1 LPQTIPLDPNPDVG
15 RDEGQGSAAVFA
27 LTALKVKNAKPGR
40 HADGAGLYLLVRES
54 GSRSWVLRTQVDGKR
69 RDFGLGSASSR
80 SLAQARVE
88 AAKLRDK
95 VKAGEPIQTE
105 ATAPSPIIPSFEVA
119 ACKCHG
125 ALKSGW
131 ANGKHRDGWLA
142 SLENHVFP
150 TLGKVPV
157 DEINSLAVRD
167 VLAPI
172 WLVIPET
179 SRRILQR
186 IGTVLD
192 FAHIQGWRPEET
204 SLRSVRR
211 GLPRQPSDES
221 HFEAMPYEQVPAL
234 TARLLALPETAGRD
248 ALLFTILNACR
259 SGETRLSIWPEFN
272 VETNCWSV
280 PGSRMKMKKA
290 HMIPL
295 APASIAILKRRWLVR
310 VKDDGLV
317 FSTNGTKP
325 LSDMTLT
332 KVLRDLGYP
341 AITVHGFRS
350 SFTDWA
356 AERTR
361 FPKEVVDK
369 ALAHKVP
376 HKVEAAYRR
385 TDFFEKRRKLMS
397 AWAKFLIR

>member
-1 LPQTIPLDPNPDVG
+1 MG
-15 RDEGQGSAAVFA
+15 RGEGQGLAALPA

-40 HADGAGLYLLVRES
+40 YADGGGLYLLVRES

-69 RDFGLGSASSR
+69 RDLGVGSASSV
-80 SLAQARVE
+80 SLAQAR
-88 AAKLRDK
+88 AKATGLRDK
-95 VKAGEPIQTE
+95 LKAGEPIRAE
-105 ATAPSPIIPSFEVA
+105 AAEPRPVIPSLEA
-119 ACKCHG
+119 AARKCHE

-142 SLENHVFP
+142 SLDNHVFP
-150 TLGKVPV
+150 TLGSVPV

-179 SRRILQR
+179 ARRILQR

-211 GLPRQPSDES
+211 GLPRQPTEES
-221 HFEAMPYEQVPAL
+221 HFEAMPYGEVPAL
-234 TARLLALPETAGRD
+234 VTQLLSLPETAGRD

-259 SGETRLSIWPEFN
+259 SGETRLSVWPEFD
-272 VETNCWSV
+272 VSASLWRV
-280 PGSRMKMKKA
+280 PAKRMKMKKT
-290 HMIPL
+290 HMVPL
-295 APASIAILKRRWLVR
+295 APASMAILKRRWLLR
-310 VKDDGLV
+310 VNDEGPV
-317 FSTNGTKP
+317 FSTHGTKP

-341 AITVHGFRS
+341 SITVHGFRS

-356 AERTR
+356 AEKTR
-361 FPKEVVDK
+361 CPKEVVDK
-369 ALAHKVP
+369 ALAHKLP
-376 HKVEAAYRR
+376 DKVEAAYRR

-397 AWAKFLIR
+397 AWAKFLIP

>member
-1 LPQTIPLDPNPDVG
+1 MP
-15 RDEGQGSAAVFA
+15 A

-40 HADGAGLYLLVRES
+40 HADGGGLYLLVRES

-69 RDFGLGSASSR
+69 QDFGLGSVSTV
-80 SLAQARVE
+80 SLAQARAK
-88 AAKLRDK
+88 AAGLRDK
-95 VKAGEPIQTE
+95 VRAGEPVRPELAVPKPVILTFE
-105 ATAPSPIIPSFEVA
+105 DATR
-119 ACKCHG
+119 KCHK
-125 ALKSGW
+125 ALKDGW

-150 TLGKVPV
+150 TLGHVPV
-157 DEINSLAVRD
+157 NDINSLAVRD

-179 SRRILQR
+179 ARRILQR

-192 FAHIQGWRPEET
+192 FAHIQGWRPDET

-211 GLPRQPSDES
+211 GLPRQPSGES
-221 HFEAMPYEQVPAL
+221 HFEAMPYEEVPAL
-234 TARLLALPETAGRD
+234 VARLLSLPETAGRD

-259 SGETRLSIWPEFN
+259 SGETRLSIWPEFD
-272 VETNCWSV
+272 TGARLWSV
-280 PGSRMKMKKA
+280 PGNRMKMKKA
-290 HMIPL
+290 HMVPL
-295 APASIAILKRRWLVR
+295 TPATVAILQRRWPLR
-310 VKDDGLV
+310 VDDEGLV
-317 FSTNGTKP
+317 FSTHGIKP

-350 SFTDWA
+350 TFTDWA

-369 ALAHKVP
+369 ALAHKLP
-376 HKVEAAYRR
+376 DKIEAAYRR
-385 TDFFEKRRKLMS
+385 TDYFEKRRKLMV
-397 AWAKFLIR
+397 AWASYLIP

>member
-1 LPQTIPLDPNPDVG
+1 MP
-15 RDEGQGSAAVFA
+15 A

-40 HADGAGLYLLVRES
+40 HADGGGLYLLVRQS
-54 GSRSWVLRTQVDGKR
+54 GSRSWMLRTQVDGKR
-69 RDFGLGSASSR
+69 QDFGLGSAVSV
-80 SLAQARVE
+80 SLAQARAK
-88 AAKLRDK
+88 AAGLREK
-95 VKAGEPIQTE
+95 VRAGEPTRRAAAE
-105 ATAPSPIIPSFEVA
+105 PKPDIPTFEGA
-119 ACKCHG
+119 ARKCHE
-125 ALKSGW
+125 ALKDGW

-142 SLENHVFP
+142 TLENHVFP
-150 TLGKVPV
+150 MLGRIPV
-157 DEINSLAVRD
+157 NEINSLAVRD

-211 GLPRQPSDES
+211 GLPRQPSVES
-221 HFEAMPYEQVPAL
+221 HFEAMPYEELPAL
-234 TARLLALPETAGRD
+234 VARLLSLPETAGRD

-259 SGETRLSIWPEFN
+259 SGETRHSVWLEFD
-272 VETNCWSV
+272 VATSLWSV
-280 PGSRMKMKKA
+280 PGKRMKMKKA
-290 HMIPL
+290 HMVPL
-295 APASIAILKRRWLVR
+295 APPSISILKRRWPLR
-310 VKDDGLV
+310 VDDRGLV
-317 FSTNGTKP
+317 FSTHGTKP

-356 AERTR
+356 AERTK

-369 ALAHKVP
+369 ALAHKLP
-376 HKVEAAYRR
+376 DKIEAAYRR
-385 TDFFEKRRKLMS
+385 TDFFEKRRKLMA
-397 AWAKFLIR
+397 AWAKFLIP